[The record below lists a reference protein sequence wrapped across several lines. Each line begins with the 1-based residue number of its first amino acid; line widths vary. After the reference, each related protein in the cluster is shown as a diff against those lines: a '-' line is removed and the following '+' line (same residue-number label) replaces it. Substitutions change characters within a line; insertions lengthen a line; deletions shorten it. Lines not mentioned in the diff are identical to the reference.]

1 MPTVV
6 IQGLRGGTGAT
17 SLTAAL
23 SWALSALGESVL
35 AIDGDA
41 ENQLAAHF
49 NAPLTATRG
58 WMQAIRDGQ
67 RWQESALRYQA
78 GLDLLPFG
86 QLIHQSDLTLLQQDG
101 EIAAELLNAIPVLK
115 RNYQWLFLD
124 IPAISLP
131 WHHRV
136 LAQADCVLKVLTP
149 DANCHLR
156 LHQHTFAAN
165 TRFLLNQFNANS
177 KLQQDL
183 HQLWLASL
191 THLIPVLIHR
201 DEALAESLM
210 MKQPL
215 GEYRPHALASEE
227 ITTLA
232 NWLILHIAGV
242 RQ

>member
-1 MPTVV
+1 M
-6 IQGLRGGTGAT
+6 
-17 SLTAAL
+17 
-23 SWALSALGESVL
+23 
-35 AIDGDA
+35 
-41 ENQLAAHF
+41 
-49 NAPLTATRG
+49 
-58 WMQAIRDGQ
+58 
-67 RWQESALRYQA
+67 
-78 GLDLLPFG
+78 
-86 QLIHQSDLTLLQQDG
+86 
-101 EIAAELLNAIPVLK
+101 
-115 RNYQWLFLD
+115 
-124 IPAISLP
+124 P
-131 WHHRV
+131 WHHTL